1 MARRQKREYKYYAC
15 DFETTVYEGQD
26 YTEVWLS
33 GAIELY
39 TDTPHVFGSIDGL
52 FDFFKKQRA
61 NIIAYFHNLKFD
73 GSFILDYLLIQ
84 EKMKQASIQTGTQR
98 RCI

>member
-1 MARRQKREYKYYAC
+1 MARRKQREYKYYAC

-33 GAIELY
+33 GAIQLY
-39 TDTPHVFGSIDGL
+39 NDTPFVFGSIDGL

-73 GSFILDYLLIQ
+73 ACFNFSWIN
-84 EKMKQASIQTGTQR
+84 K
-98 RCI
+98 

>member
-1 MARRQKREYKYYAC
+1 MRVRRYKYFAC

-33 GAIELY
+33 GCIELY
-39 TDTPHVFGSIDGL
+39 SDNPQVFHSLSEL
-52 FDFFKKQRA
+52 FNYFKSLNC

-73 GSFILDYLLIQ
+73 GSFWLDYLLL
-84 EKMKQASIQTGTQR
+84 K
-98 RCI
+98 